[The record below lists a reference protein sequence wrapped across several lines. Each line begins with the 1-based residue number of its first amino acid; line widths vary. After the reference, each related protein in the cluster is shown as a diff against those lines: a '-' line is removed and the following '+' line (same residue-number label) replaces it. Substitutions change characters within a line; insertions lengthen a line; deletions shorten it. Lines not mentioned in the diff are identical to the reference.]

1 MERSRKTAGLLC
13 WQRGAYRRDD
23 PAFVGSAASPPRLQP
38 GGRKW
43 LVTAYGWR
51 PEFLLEKQ
59 SLPHQSLYRR
69 RRLQAPAM
77 GGDRSG
83 QQDPGQRH
91 TDRMGRALR
100 HALLGAILDR

>member
-13 WQRGAYRRDD
+13 WRPGADRRD
-23 PAFVGSAASPPRLQP
+23 PAFVGSAASSPRLQP

-59 SLPHQSLYRR
+59 PLPHESLYWRR
-69 RRLQAPAM
+69 RFRAPAM
-77 GGDRSG
+77 GSDRSG

-91 TDRMGRALR
+91 TDRVGRAIR
-100 HALLGAILDR
+100 HALLCAILDR